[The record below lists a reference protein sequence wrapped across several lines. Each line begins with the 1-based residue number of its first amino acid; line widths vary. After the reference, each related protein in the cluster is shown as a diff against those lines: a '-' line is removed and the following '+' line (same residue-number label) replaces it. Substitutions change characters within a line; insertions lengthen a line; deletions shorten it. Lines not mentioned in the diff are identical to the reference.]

1 MHTGPPQN
9 VSIQGDTL
17 NTTITW
23 TPPNNTSAPELL
35 IRYEVTCSTASSI
48 QLQILVENT
57 TLNVTFENSYN
68 IHTCCV
74 VSVYEDFSS
83 KDCIDVQN
91 TSINIS
97 SNKDATS
104 TTVTTTQ
111 ETTSIMTNLDDKK
124 NMDAVGGVLGFI
136 IIVLVILL
144 VLACLALAYPR
155 CIRPRIKERGHLSS

>member
-23 TPPNNTSAPELL
+23 TPPNNTSAPRLL

-57 TLNVTFENSYN
+57 TLNVTFQNSYN
-68 IHTCCV
+68 IRTCCV

-83 KDCIDVQN
+83 KDCIDIQK
-91 TSINIS
+91 TSIS

-104 TTVTTTQ
+104 TIVTTMQ
-111 ETTSIMTNLDDKK
+111 ETTSITTNPDDKN

-144 VLACLALAYPR
+144 VLACLAMAYPR
-155 CIRPRIKERGHLSS
+155 CIRPRIKERGYLSS